1 MANLLNCY
9 NVHINIVKIA
19 SHIGIQ
25 GNQHADALAKAA
37 ATIAHNCKYNL
48 DDMIKYN
55 TYKNPINVD
64 INKDIIYLNKLYKKE
79 RKEMCLKRQYD
90 WKNNLLDSDEYICN
104 MIMQEYIVSKENNQ
118 YIVRNQS
125 KKLRNHLKFLK
136 QYECEVIN
144 KVRS

>member
-1 MANLLNCY
+1 MANLLNDY
-9 NVHINIVKIA
+9 NVDINIVKIA

-25 GNQHADALAKAA
+25 GNQYADALAKAA

-79 RKEMCLKRQYD
+79 RKEIWLKRQYD
-90 WKNNLLDSDEYICN
+90 WENNLLDSDEYISN
-104 MIMQEYIVSKENNQ
+104 MIMQEYIVSKKNNQ

-125 KKLRNHLKFLK
+125 KKLRNHLK
-136 QYECEVIN
+136 Y
-144 KVRS
+144 